1 MTAVGGGEPPAE
13 FPQPPSVPVPD
24 SSATYD
30 GNEQSVGK
38 GPAVMG
44 SVHGSVTTNIIN
56 YAFDGEAEG
65 AVAKPRFRE
74 GPYPPEEVDD
84 RLRDFVEP
92 PSHALCKELLQ
103 GRRVLLLR
111 GESGSGTSTAALA
124 LLREVTGDGRIVGLD
139 SSADLTGWTPSSTGG
154 YVVQGIVP
162 EAGERLDE
170 VALNQLTGH
179 LRAKDAYLVVIV
191 NRAIVL
197 PRAIASWSRP
207 HIAPSPREVARSRL
221 KGMADAGTLSAEQL
235 REAAGFLDVPSFKE
249 YLADG
254 QSPVVGVDVAEEL
267 SEVAAHRRTLEEAAD
282 NLRIGTAEEAGK
294 LLDNVRRSADDL
306 ALTATIALLEEQDRS
321 VVERFAALLKP
332 LIGKRGTQSPREEV
346 SDDLLGRDIG
356 DRLAKVEARLLPR
369 TAGTARGYRYW
380 SEPVVFRGKH
390 LAEQVLRRLW
400 LDYEGFSD
408 VLMTWMC
415 ELPYEPG
422 VDRAAGRRIG
432 QVLCLASGP
441 DALRQ
446 LDAFARSSRSWQRR
460 LAAHALGEVV
470 QDTVLSA
477 AVRAQLRQWS
487 HLKRTE
493 VRCTVA
499 ETCAGSLGLALPDFA
514 LDLLNNVLD
523 GKGEPLGDDV
533 YKAVSAALGVLLTED
548 TNRERVVRRLTAWLA
563 EPPVTA
569 RHTYAV
575 RVLQGLCDA
584 GFPAINRAGVRRTKL
599 ADLFADSWEALIPLV
614 LSALDDD
621 QLHDSMTKG
630 LATVESSL
638 GPDGSSRMEVFLGA
652 MLRASGG
659 SRGLRR
665 LLFARL
671 RDRSSVPVEE
681 GVR

>member
-1 MTAVGGGEPPAE
+1 MPDA
-13 FPQPPSVPVPD
+13 PV
-24 SSATYD
+24 TYE
-30 GNEQSVGK
+30 GNEQTVGN

-56 YAFDGEAEG
+56 YGVLDGEAEG
-65 AVAKPRFRE
+65 TIAKPRFRE

-84 RLRDFVEP
+84 RLRDFVVP
-92 PSHALCKELLQ
+92 PSYALCREVLE

-111 GESGSGTSTAALA
+111 GESGSGMSTAAFA

-139 SSADLTGWTPSSTGG
+139 SSIDLTGWTPSSTGG

-191 NRAIVL
+191 NRMIAL
-197 PRAIASWSRP
+197 PRAIGSWCRP
-207 HIAPSPREVARSRL
+207 HIAPSPRDVARSRL
-221 KGMADAGTLSAEQL
+221 KGLADAGTLSAEQL
-235 REAAGFLDVPSFKE
+235 REAAGLLDLPSFKE

-254 QSPVVGVDVAEEL
+254 RPPVVGVDGAEEL
-267 SEVAAHRRTLEEAAD
+267 SEVAAGRRTLQEAAD

-294 LLDNVRRSADDL
+294 LLDTVRRSVDDL
-306 ALTATIALLEEQDRS
+306 ALTAAVALLEEQDRS
-321 VVERFAALLKP
+321 VVERFAARLRP
-332 LIGKRGTQSPREEV
+332 LIGARGTQPPPEEA

-369 TAGTARGYRYW
+369 TAGTSRGYRYW

-408 VLMTWMC
+408 VLVAWIG

-422 VDRAAGRRIG
+422 VDRVAGRRIG
-432 QVLCLASGP
+432 QVLCLASGS
-441 DALRQ
+441 DVLRQ
-446 LDAFARSSRSWQRR
+446 LDVFASSRRSWHRR
-460 LAAHALGEVV
+460 LAAHALGEAV

-487 HLKRTE
+487 RLKE
-493 VRCTVA
+493 VEKRCTVA
-499 ETCAGSLGLALPDFA
+499 ETCAGSLGLALPEFA
-514 LDLLNNVLD
+514 LGLLSTVLD
-523 GKGEPLGDDV
+523 GRGEPLDDDV
-533 YKAVSAALGVLLTED
+533 SKAVSAALGVLLTEGA
-548 TNRERVVRRLTAWLA
+548 NRERVVGRLTDWLG
-563 EPPVTA
+563 EQPETA
-569 RHTYAV
+569 RRTYAV
-575 RVLQGLCDA
+575 RAVQGLCSSS
-584 GFPAINRAGVRRTKL
+584 GFPMINRAGVRRTTL
-599 ADLFADSWEALIPLV
+599 ADLFADSWEVLVPLV
-614 LSALDDD
+614 LAALDDD
-621 QLHDSMTKG
+621 QLHGAMARG
-630 LATVESSL
+630 LVTVETSL
-638 GPDGSSRMEVFLGA
+638 GPDGSPAMEAFLGA

-671 RDRSSVPVEE
+671 RDRSSAPAGE